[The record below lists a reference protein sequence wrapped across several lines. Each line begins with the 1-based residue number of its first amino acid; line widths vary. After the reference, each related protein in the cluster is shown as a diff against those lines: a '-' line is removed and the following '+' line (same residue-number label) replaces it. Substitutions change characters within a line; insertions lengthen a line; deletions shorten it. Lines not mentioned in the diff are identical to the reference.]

1 VKGLPAGDRHGG
13 RIAVSSGYAVLVQQ
27 SVHMGNSS
35 WGAKSMTKKLE
46 GKVAVVTGA
55 SKGIGASI
63 AKALASE
70 GASVVVNYSS
80 SKQGADRVVAEIVAH
95 GGRAIAVQGDVSKQ
109 GHIERLF
116 SEVKKAFGR
125 LDILVNNAG
134 VYEFTPLEG
143 VTEDLFHRQFN
154 INVLGLLLT
163 TKEGVKHMGPEGG
176 SVINIGSG
184 ASSMRPPNSAVYTAT
199 KAAVDAITGVLAKEL
214 GPRKIRVNSI
224 NPGMIE
230 TEGVHAA
237 GMAGSDFQKMVE
249 TQAPLGRVG
258 QPDDISPTAV
268 YLASSDSKY
277 MTGETLLVS
286 GGLK

>member
-1 VKGLPAGDRHGG
+1 
-13 RIAVSSGYAVLVQQ
+13 
-27 SVHMGNSS
+27 M
-35 WGAKSMTKKLE
+35 MKKLQ
-46 GKVAVVTGA
+46 GKVVVVTGA
-55 SKGIGASI
+55 SKGIGAGI
-63 AKALASE
+63 AKALADE

-80 SKQGADRVVAEIVAH
+80 SKPDADRVVAEIAAR
-95 GGRAIAVQGDVSKQ
+95 GGHAIAVQGDVSKQ
-109 GHIERLF
+109 AHIERLF
-116 SEVKKAFGR
+116 SEAKKAYGR

-134 VYEFTPLEG
+134 VYEFSPLEG
-143 VTEDLFHRQFN
+143 VTEDLFHKHFN
-154 INVLGLLLT
+154 VNVLGLLLT
-163 TKEGVKHMGPEGG
+163 TKEGVKHMGLEGG
-176 SVINIGSG
+176 SIINIGSG

-237 GMAGSDFQKMVE
+237 GIAGSDFQKMVE

-258 QPDDISPTAV
+258 QPDDIAPTAV

-277 MTGETLLVS
+277 MTGEALLVS
-286 GGLK
+286 GGLR

>member
-1 VKGLPAGDRHGG
+1 M
-13 RIAVSSGYAVLVQQ
+13 S
-27 SVHMGNSS
+27 
-35 WGAKSMTKKLE
+35 KKLA

-63 AKALASE
+63 AKALAGA

-80 SKQGADRVVAEIVAH
+80 SKQDADRVVTEIAGH
-95 GGRAIAVQGDVSKQ
+95 GGKAIAVQGDIAKQ
-109 GHIERLF
+109 EHIQRLF
-116 SEVKKAFGR
+116 AEVRTAFGR

-134 VYEFTPLEG
+134 VYQFWPLEE
-143 VTEDLFHRQFN
+143 VTEDHFHKQFN
-154 INVLGLLLT
+154 VNVLGLLLT
-163 TKEGVKHMGPEGG
+163 TKEAVKHMGPEGG
-176 SVINIGSG
+176 SVINIGSS
-184 ASSMRPPNSAVYTAT
+184 ASSMRPPNSTVYTAS

-230 TEGVHAA
+230 TEGVHTA
-237 GMAGSDFQKMVE
+237 GLIGSDFQKMVE
-249 TQAPLGRVG
+249 TQAPLGRMG

-277 MTGETLLVS
+277 MTGETLLVA

>member
-1 VKGLPAGDRHGG
+1 M
-13 RIAVSSGYAVLVQQ
+13 S
-27 SVHMGNSS
+27 
-35 WGAKSMTKKLE
+35 KKLE

-55 SKGIGASI
+55 SKGIGAGI
-63 AKALASE
+63 AKALAEE

-80 SKQGADRVVAEIVAH
+80 SKQDAKRVVGEISAR
-95 GGRAIAVQGDVSKQ
+95 GGKAIAVQGDVSKPA
-109 GHIERLF
+109 HIERLF
-116 SEVKKAFGR
+116 SEAKRSFGR

-134 VYEFTPLEG
+134 VYELSPLEE
-143 VTEDLFHRQFN
+143 VTEGLFHKHFN
-154 INVLGLLLT
+154 LNVLGLLLA
-163 TKEGVKHMGPEGG
+163 TKEAVKHMGPEGG

-184 ASSMRPPNSAVYTAT
+184 VSSLRPANSVVYSAT
-199 KAAVDAITGVLAKEL
+199 KGAVDVITGVLAKEL

-237 GMAGSDFQKMVE
+237 GLIGSDFQKMVE

-258 QPDDISPTAV
+258 QPEDISPTAV

-286 GGLK
+286 GGLR

>member
-1 VKGLPAGDRHGG
+1 M
-13 RIAVSSGYAVLVQQ
+13 S
-27 SVHMGNSS
+27 
-35 WGAKSMTKKLE
+35 KKLE

-63 AKALASE
+63 AKALADE

-80 SKQGADRVVAEIVAH
+80 SKQGADRVVTEIAGR
-95 GGRAIAVQGDVSKQ
+95 GGTAIAVQGDVSKQ
-109 GHIERLF
+109 AHIERLF
-116 SEVKKAFGR
+116 SEAKKAFGP

-134 VYEFTPLEG
+134 VYEFVPLEG
-143 VTEDLFHRQFN
+143 VTEDHFHKHFN
-154 INVLGLLLT
+154 VNVLGLLLT
-163 TKEGVKHMGPEGG
+163 TKEAVKHMGPEGG

-184 ASSMRPPNSAVYTAT
+184 ASSMRPPNSTVYTAT

-214 GPRKIRVNSI
+214 GPRNIRVNSI

-237 GMAGSDFQKMVE
+237 GFVGSDFQKMVE

-277 MTGETLLVS
+277 MTGESLLVA
-286 GGLK
+286 GGLR